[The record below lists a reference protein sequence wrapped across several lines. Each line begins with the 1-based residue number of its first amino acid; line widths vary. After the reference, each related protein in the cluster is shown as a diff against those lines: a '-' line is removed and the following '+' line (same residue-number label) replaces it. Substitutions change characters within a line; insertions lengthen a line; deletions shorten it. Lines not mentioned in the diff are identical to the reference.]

1 MPLRTTTRAS
11 TPRHQ
16 NAIQHLGIPLL
27 ILGAAIGVAAHAPV
41 ALAQPSTAAQGV
53 RSYDIPAGPLS
64 QALTRFSREAGI
76 YLAGNSRMAEGKQS
90 QGLRG
95 SYSVHAG
102 LSALL
107 ANTGIEAHVLPDG
120 SYGLRAVQAAVQDSS
135 DGSATLGAVTVT
147 GNAIRTGDTEG
158 SGSYAATGP
167 FTTATRLPMTLR
179 ETPQSISV
187 MTRQRMDDEGIDSI
201 ETVLDRTPGI
211 SVQNIGASRFSIL
224 SRGYDIDN
232 YQYDGIVTA
241 TDIVSQNIPQSQADL
256 AIYDRVEVLRGAAG
270 LLTGAGNP
278 SGTVNLVRKKPTRE
292 FQGYASLSA
301 GSWDHGRA
309 EVDLAGPLNASGS
322 LRGRMVAAHEQGGTH
337 IDWYK
342 QKKSVLYGVLEA
354 DLTPQTLLTVG
365 LDYQHSDP
373 RGQSSTGL
381 PLFYS
386 NGEQTDFSA
395 SKNAAARW
403 KRNEMDVYN
412 AFLKLEHSLDNG
424 WKLGLTANHMR
435 GKRDFSGADA
445 SWGFPNQQTGDG
457 VRLYGGLGSATQR
470 QSGFDAQV
478 QGPFEL
484 FGRRHEAV
492 FGFNWSDFKNFHE
505 PQQGAGI
512 EGRYVNIYDWNNE
525 TAGPT
530 ITGTKLYDY
539 DGWQKQSGAY
549 GAVRFKPRDDLTFIA
564 GARVS
569 NYHYRLALAY
579 TAAASAR
586 FNRTTRMEES
596 NVVTPYAGVVYDLNR
611 VHSVY
616 ASYTSIFKPQSS
628 RDRYG
633 NVLDP
638 RDGDNYEI
646 GLKSDWLGG
655 KLSSTV
661 ALYEIRQNNLAEAD
675 SGQTVPG
682 TSPVE
687 AAYRAVQGAKTRG
700 IDLEVNGE
708 LARGWQL
715 SASYSYGTTEDASGQ
730 RIRTTFPQQ
739 MAKLWTSY
747 RLPGDWSKLTVG
759 GGVNW
764 QDRIYYTATSS
775 GLALRGQQKAYA
787 VANLMAR
794 YEINPK
800 LSATLNFNNIFDKK
814 YLQGLDTTFY
824 TGIYAPTRNVQLTMR
839 YAF

>member
-1 MPLRTTTRAS
+1 MPLRKTTRTS
-11 TPRHQ
+11 SQRHQ
-16 NAIQHLGIPLL
+16 KSARRLGIPLL
-27 ILGAAIGVAAHAPV
+27 IIGGAIGAASHSPS
-41 ALAQPSTAAQGV
+41 ALAQQTSATLAI
-53 RSYDIPAGPLS
+53 RSYDIPAGPLT
-64 QALTRFSREAGI
+64 QALTRYSREAGI
-76 YLAGNSRMAEGKQS
+76 YLAGNSRMAQGKQS
-90 QGLRG
+90 QGLKG
-95 SYSVHAG
+95 SYNVEAG
-102 LSALL
+102 LAALL
-107 ANTGIEAHVLPDG
+107 ANTGLEAYVQPDG
-120 SYGLRAVQAAVQDSS
+120 SYGLRTAKAGIQESKD
-135 DGSATLGAVTVT
+135 DPATLATVTVT
-147 GNAIRTGDTEG
+147 ENAVRSADTEG

-167 FTTATRLPMTLR
+167 LTTATRLPMTLR
-179 ETPQSISV
+179 ETPQTISV

-278 SGTVNLVRKKPTRE
+278 SGTVNLIRKKPTRE
-292 FQGYASLSA
+292 FQGHASLSA
-301 GSWDHGRA
+301 GSWEHGRG
-309 EVDLAGPLNASGS
+309 EVDVSGPLNATGNV
-322 LRGRMVAAHEQGGTH
+322 RGRLVAAHEQGGTH

-365 LDYQHSDP
+365 MDYQHSDP

-386 NGEQTDFSA
+386 NGEQTDFSP
-395 SKNAAARW
+395 SMNAAARW

-412 AFLKLEHSLDNG
+412 AFLKLEHRFDND

-445 SWGFPNQQTGDG
+445 SWGFPDKSTGDG

-470 QSGFDAQV
+470 QSGFDVQV
-478 QGPFEL
+478 QGPFEM

-492 FGFNWSDFKNFHE
+492 LGFNWSDFKNFHE

-512 EGRYVNIYDWNNE
+512 EGRYVNIYNWGNE
-525 TAGPT
+525 TAGPN

-539 DGWQKQSGAY
+539 DGWQKQSGVY
-549 GAVRFKPRDDLTFIA
+549 GAVRFKPRDDLTLIA
-564 GARVS
+564 GARIS
-569 NYHYRLALAY
+569 NYRYRLSLAY

-586 FNRTTRMEES
+586 FNRTTTMEES
-596 NVVTPYAGVVYDLNR
+596 GVVTPYAGIVYDLNR

-616 ASYTSIFKPQSS
+616 ASYTSIFKPQSN
-628 RDRYG
+628 RDRFG

-646 GLKSDWLGG
+646 GLKSDWFGG
-655 KLSSTV
+655 KLNSTV

-675 SGQTVPG
+675 GGQTVPG

-708 LARGWQL
+708 LTRGWQL
-715 SASYSYGTTEDASGQ
+715 SASYSYGSTEDASGT
-730 RIRTTFPQQ
+730 RIRTTFPRQ

-747 RLPGDWSKLTVG
+747 RLPGAWSKLTLG

-764 QDRIYYTATSS
+764 QDRIYYSATSS
-775 GLALRGQQKAYA
+775 GLALYGQQKAYA
-787 VANLMAR
+787 VTSLMAR
-794 YEINPK
+794 YEFNPK
-800 LSATLNFNNIFDKK
+800 LSATLNLNNIFDKK